1 MKKIF
6 FILVIVCVT
15 IFVACEKSA
24 ESSAAI
30 GSVGV
35 GGSLARFTI
44 VNNYLYIADDTKLKT
59 YNITNTSQPQFVSE
73 VEVGQLI
80 ETIYPYS
87 DKLFLGGQQG
97 MYIYSLT
104 NPDRP
109 VKLSQAVHVRAC
121 DPVVAKDTFAFVTL
135 RSGTRCGTATNA
147 LYTYGIGT
155 ITNPVL
161 LNTLPLPNPKGLGY
175 KDSTLF
181 VACED
186 SGLAV
191 INIKQSNAPII
202 KQYIKGNSFSDV
214 ICLGN
219 TLVCL
224 VKTGISLY
232 DISNVNNITLIK
244 NIAN

>member
-1 MKKIF
+1 MKKTLL
-6 FILVIVCVT
+6 FIVLVFI
-15 IFVACEKSA
+15 IGMIACEKTG
-24 ESSAAI
+24 ESSAA
-30 GSVGV
+30 GNSVGI

-44 VNNYLYIADDTKLKT
+44 VNNFLYIADDRKLNI
-59 YNITNTSQPQFVSE
+59 YNITNASSPQLIGFVYVDE
-73 VEVGQLI
+73 LI
-80 ETIYPYS
+80 ETIYPYGNN
-87 DKLFLGGQQG
+87 LFLGGQQG
-97 MYIYSLT
+97 MYIYSLA
-104 NPDRP
+104 NPERP

-155 ITNPVL
+155 ITAPKL
-161 LNTLPLPNPKGLGY
+161 LNTLELPTPKGLGY

-181 VACED
+181 VCCED

-191 INIKQSNAPII
+191 INIKNANTPIV
-202 KQYIKGNSFSDV
+202 KKYIKGNSFSDV

-224 VKTGISLY
+224 VKTGINLY
-232 DISNVNNITLIK
+232 DITDVNNITLI
-244 NIAN
+244 NTIAN

>member
-1 MKKIF
+1 MKKILF
-6 FILVIVCVT
+6 VLTIVYAT
-15 IFVACEKSA
+15 IFTACEKSA
-24 ESSAAI
+24 DSSAAI
-30 GSVGV
+30 GTVGI

-44 VNNYLYIADDTKLKT
+44 VNNYLYIADDTKLRT
-59 YNITNTSQPQFVSE
+59 YNINNASNPQFVSE
-73 VEVGQLI
+73 VSVGQLI
-80 ETIYPYS
+80 ETIYPYG
-87 DKLFLGGQQG
+87 DNLFLGGQQG
-97 MYIYSLT
+97 MYIYTLA
-104 NPDRP
+104 NPEMP

-155 ITNPVL
+155 ITNPTL
-161 LNTLPLPNPKGLGY
+161 LNILPLPNPKGLGY

-191 INIKQSNAPII
+191 INIKLSNSPVL
-202 KQYIKGNSFSDV
+202 KKYIKGNSFSDV